1 MKPVPY
7 VNESFIVS
15 IIWRS
20 WFQWMIF
27 LPYETQETASLAA
40 AVPSEHFIYYT
51 RHLTTVADS
60 TGCVVLS
67 RGCDVRELVFLIP
80 DMTAFVIELND
91 FLSFYKE
98 SIVGDDVY
106 NVVIQRQRLQRRSCE
121 RVVRESR
128 DACVAI
134 MKRLCSAPVS
144 PKMRERVRQFVAGY
158 VKFYLE
164 VTRYRFKEL
173 FPEGVKLRL

>member
-1 MKPVPY
+1 MDD
-7 VNESFIVS
+7 
-15 IIWRS
+15 
-20 WFQWMIF
+20 
-27 LPYETQETASLAA
+27 LPPLRDAGDRSLAA

-60 TGCVVLS
+60 TSCVVLS
-67 RGCDVRELVFLIP
+67 RGCDAKGFVYLLP

-98 SIVGDDVY
+98 SIVSDDVY
-106 NVVIQRQRLQRRSCE
+106 NVVIQRQSVE
-121 RVVRESR
+121 RVLRESR

-144 PKMRERVRQFVAGY
+144 PQMRERVRQFVAGY

-173 FPEGVKLRL
+173 FPDGV